1 MFLVKARSYNI
12 VSSFKSLTHHK
23 TYTHDPRSTTDTEA
37 VLSFQQYRVAITE
50 QQRWQ
55 VHTFFTQVRGDGSG
69 SEMYSKYKSKK
80 YPSEEHYFKLTEPHV
95 ISIQFKVY

>member
-1 MFLVKARSYNI
+1 MTQGVRPN
-12 VSSFKSLTHHK
+12 
-23 TYTHDPRSTTDTEA
+23 TEA

-55 VHTFFTQVRGDGSG
+55 VHTFFTQVRGDGTG